1 MNIKELKEML
11 NDAKQSKKA
20 LLTKAVEEVRSLDDA
35 QNEEL
40 RQLDEKISDLQSQI
54 EKAETEIR
62 ENSVEQNIK
71 SEGEGKMN
79 KQELEL
85 RAIENFIKN
94 GVISEELRE
103 ATSAS
108 TTNTSANNTSIQ
120 PVYVQNEIVR
130 RLEELCPVF
139 AKAKRYEA
147 RAGELRIP
155 REAVA
160 NLWEFGF
167 VGEDASVAEHTFSF
181 DTISLKQVRVGASVK
196 VTQHLLNDV
205 EIDIVGYVVDMLAR
219 RLGAT
224 LDYHAI
230 NGTGVQGE
238 DLQGLAGLTNED
250 HGINEVSAE
259 ALDADVLLDAIHA
272 MHPSLLN
279 GAEFIMS
286 RATYNA
292 VSKLKD
298 LSGQYILKLERS
310 VAPEAP
316 RYQVF
321 GFPVHVTEDIA
332 NDKVLFVNVAHACA
346 TMVKKGTQM
355 IRISNDTQ
363 NALRGTHTFVIDAY
377 VDFRLRD
384 PQAVVA
390 VNIGADNG
398 GENQGGNDD
407 EQGEVSGS

>member
-54 EKAETEIR
+54 KKAETEIR

-94 GVISEELRE
+94 GVVSEELRE
-103 ATSAS
+103 ASAS

-238 DLQGLAGLTNED
+238 DLQGLAGLTNAL

-390 VNIGADNG
+390 VNIGGA
-398 GENQGGNDD
+398 GN
-407 EQGEVSGS
+407 GEVGGDDDGNEVVEGE

>member
-54 EKAETEIR
+54 KKAETEIR

-94 GVISEELRE
+94 GVVSEELRE
-103 ATSAS
+103 ASAS

-238 DLQGLAGLTNED
+238 DLQGLAGLTNAD

-390 VNIGADNG
+390 VNIGGA
-398 GENQGGNDD
+398 GN
-407 EQGEVSGS
+407 GEVGGDDDGNEVVEGE

>member
-1 MNIKELKEML
+1 MNVKELKEML
-11 NDAKQSKKA
+11 NDAKQSKKT

-54 EKAETEIR
+54 KKAETEIR

-103 ATSAS
+103 ASAS

-238 DLQGLAGLTNED
+238 DLQGLAGLTNAL

-390 VNIGADNG
+390 VNIGVADAG
-398 GENQGGNDD
+398 GEDAGGEETGN
-407 EQGEVSGS
+407 